1 MNEHPKV
8 SVCIPSYNH
17 ARFLPAALESVLAQ
31 THRDFEVIVTD
42 DGSTD
47 DSLQIAESYAAR
59 YPSLVRVF
67 THPGRRNMGIGATA
81 NLNLSESRGEYW
93 AGLSSDDAW
102 YPDKL
107 ARQIAFLDSHPK
119 AGFVYGLAQTIDGEG
134 RMLPQ
139 IIGNDISRDADPV
152 ARLVVENPIPS
163 PSVMARRLCFDRLG
177 AEDASLVYSDWEL
190 LLRFLAHWDAGF
202 IDQPLLMYR
211 IHDYN
216 TSVGIEPEL
225 KLKHLIEFITAVKN
239 KAPTTGGALLK
250 PHIQALINL
259 QHAFFSFCA
268 GNELQ
273 AEESFAAAFVADAAM
288 GADVKR
294 FAKWLEA
301 KHGEELY
308 FTSCALAECRF
319 GAWALAHLPAQTA
332 KSFAKQTARLIIG
345 WQSAALASEHYRS
358 GDLPSTRQVILK
370 GMANDPQRF
379 YERNMLSIFIES
391 IIGST
396 TMKRLRNLKK
406 SLPHR
411 Q

>member
-17 ARFLPAALESVLAQ
+17 ARFLPAALDSVLAQ
-31 THRDFEVIVTD
+31 THRDFEIVLTD

-59 YPSLVRVF
+59 HPSLMRVF

-81 NLNLSESRGEYW
+81 NLNLRESRGEYW
-93 AGLSSDDAW
+93 AGISSDDVW

-107 ARQIAFLDSHPK
+107 AQQIAFLESHPK
-119 AGFVYGLAQTIDGEG
+119 AGFVYGLAQTIDTEG

-139 IIGNDISRDADPV
+139 IIGDDISEDIDPV
-152 ARLVVENPIPS
+152 ARLIVGNPIPS
-163 PSVMARRLCFDRLG
+163 PSVMARRKCFDQLG
-177 AEDASLVYSDWEL
+177 AEDTSLVYSDWEL
-190 LLRFLAHWDAGF
+190 LLRFLSYWDAGF
-202 IDQPLLMYR
+202 IDRPLLMYR

-216 TSVGIEPEL
+216 TSVGIEPSL
-225 KLKHLIEFITAVKN
+225 KLKYLLELMTAVKD
-239 KAPTTGGALLK
+239 KSLLVGGALQK
-250 PHIQALINL
+250 PHIQALIDL

-268 GNELQ
+268 GNESQ
-273 AEESFAAAFVADAAM
+273 AARSFAAAFVADAAL
-288 GADVKR
+288 GADAKR

-301 KHGEELY
+301 KQSEESY
-308 FTSCALAECRF
+308 FTSRSLSQGSF
-319 GAWALAHLPAQTA
+319 GAWALAHLPTQTA
-332 KSFAKQTARLIIG
+332 KPFVRQVARQIIG
-345 WQSAALASEHYRS
+345 WQSAALASEHYRN
-358 GDLPSTRQVILK
+358 GDLRATRQMILK
-370 GMANDPQRF
+370 GLANDPQRF

-396 TMKRLRNLKK
+396 AMKQVRALKK
-406 SLPHR
+406 SVPHP